1 MTRASEKTF
10 GKSPESMANK
20 KPPRKRVKLESP
32 KPRASTPAGSM
43 TNDSSDD
50 SDARPIP
57 SGKYRA
63 NTKRPSRGAS
73 TTTAKRRPL
82 EATPLQDDDQDL
94 SNIGKMPSAIP
105 RAKQTLNSL
114 APDDRSTPDS
124 EASEI
129 QSTTPRSAPP
139 NIARPKPSENTR
151 GSGNILERLGRFP
164 GSMPSSHT
172 SEDEDEDDSDHSVP
186 QEQDVS
192 TPILAVEKYQK
203 ASDTRSKSKANCRKG
218 SKKEVQGKFI
228 AAFDFGTTYSGVC
241 WAHTELPQNSKLINK
256 WPDVTGKEGHS
267 GDKVPTELQYIGP
280 DKWLW
285 GTGIPATALRLQ
297 WFKLELEPD
306 KTHEYAR
313 LQEEYPDDR
322 AARRTRSQTP
332 ETLTK
337 DYLTSLRLHFEYML
351 SKVLGASLDTTP
363 IEYVLTIPA
372 IWTDT
377 ARNKTKAAAEGAGMG
392 RANEL
397 YVISEP
403 EAAAVWAFHEMVPWG
418 LRKGE
423 TFVVCDAG
431 GGTVDLITYRIT
443 ALKPSLRIAEVAKGE
458 GGMCGSTMLDR
469 SFASFLRDKFGDDP
483 MWSENL
489 LEDVKPRFRGS
500 KTEEWDIPVP
510 GLPDSADDAPDR
522 VRHSRYHL
530 KGSDVYDIFEPV
542 IKQIINLV
550 IQQIKVSKKV
560 GAEVQ
565 GVIMVGGF
573 GENIYLFER
582 LQKALK
588 SRHIEVRV
596 SPQAWTAVV
605 RGALIRGLEEARSSR
620 ALGTVVGR
628 IARYSYGTECARE
641 YERSKHQKS
650 DREWSKANNRWEVN
664 TYEWFIKKHSKVA
677 EKNPICSY
685 YHIERPVPRP
695 IKKKLEPLKITIYK
709 CEDNAIPTVVGI
721 QEGNVEEL
729 AHLEIPLSKLPT
741 KSFSIRHG
749 ENGQDWYII
758 DFTIRA
764 TCHSTETYYDL
775 WHNSK
780 QVERIIAEYV

>member
-1 MTRASEKTF
+1 
-10 GKSPESMANK
+10 
-20 KPPRKRVKLESP
+20 
-32 KPRASTPAGSM
+32 
-43 TNDSSDD
+43 
-50 SDARPIP
+50 
-57 SGKYRA
+57 
-63 NTKRPSRGAS
+63 
-73 TTTAKRRPL
+73 
-82 EATPLQDDDQDL
+82 
-94 SNIGKMPSAIP
+94 
-105 RAKQTLNSL
+105 
-114 APDDRSTPDS
+114 
-124 EASEI
+124 
-129 QSTTPRSAPP
+129 
-139 NIARPKPSENTR
+139 
-151 GSGNILERLGRFP
+151 
-164 GSMPSSHT
+164 
-172 SEDEDEDDSDHSVP
+172 
-186 QEQDVS
+186 
-192 TPILAVEKYQK
+192 
-203 ASDTRSKSKANCRKG
+203 
-218 SKKEVQGKFI
+218 
-228 AAFDFGTTYSGVC
+228 
-241 WAHTELPQNSKLINK
+241 
-256 WPDVTGKEGHS
+256 
-267 GDKVPTELQYIGP
+267 
-280 DKWLW
+280 
-285 GTGIPATALRLQ
+285 
-297 WFKLELEPD
+297 
-306 KTHEYAR
+306 
-313 LQEEYPDDR
+313 
-322 AARRTRSQTP
+322 
-332 ETLTK
+332 
-337 DYLTSLRLHFEYML
+337 ML

-392 RANEL
+392 PANEL
-397 YVISEP
+397 YLISEP
-403 EAAAVWAFHEMVPWG
+403 EAAAVWAFHEMAPWG
-418 LRKGE
+418 LKKEE

-443 ALKPSLRIAEVAKGE
+443 ALRPSLRIAEVAKGE

-489 LEDVKPRFRGS
+489 LEDVKTRFRGS

-550 IQQIKVSKKV
+550 VQQIKVSKKV
-560 GAEVQ
+560 GADVK

-588 SRHIEVRV
+588 SRRIEVRV

-628 IARYSYGTECARE
+628 IARYSCGTECARE

-664 TYEWFIKKHSKVA
+664 TYEWFIKKVKNSKVA
-677 EKNPICSY
+677 KKTPINSY

-695 IKKKLEPLKITIYK
+695 INKKLEPLKITLYK
-709 CEDNAIPTVVGI
+709 CEDDAMPTVVGK
-721 QEGNVEEL
+721 GNVEEL
-729 AHLEIPLSKLPT
+729 AHLDVPLSKLPRN
-741 KSFSIRHG
+741 SFSIRHG

-775 WHNSK
+775 WYNSK
-780 QVERIIAEYV
+780 QVDRIIAEYV